1 MHSRENNLSFSKY
14 FLTLTLLG
22 LVGIYSVPLVMSALF
37 FSGLERDIPSWMP
50 YQSEIRYN
58 TLLKY
63 HDTLTESERAQYALT
78 IASDPPGWYE
88 WESLELLWDISHTH
102 SGALWEVKDLYRRAY
117 AYHPLPRIEKK
128 LSLLSGDPP
137 SVSPPLEIPTHTSSG
152 TTDFASGELVSLSE
166 ARDRIFRDSGHRGQ
180 YLGPLQGYQ
189 KKNILRDTI
198 DFLDTGKEMVD
209 W

>member
-1 MHSRENNLSFSKY
+1 MSLI
-14 FLTLTLLG
+14 G
-22 LVGIYSVPLVMSALF
+22 LIGIYSIPLVMSALF
-37 FSGLERDIPSWMP
+37 FLGLERDIPSWMP

-63 HDTLTESERAQYALT
+63 HDTLTESEMAQYALT

-88 WESLELLWDISHTH
+88 WESLELFWDISHTH
-102 SGALWEVKDLYRRAY
+102 SGALWEAKDLYRRAY
-117 AYHPLPRIEKK
+117 VYQPLPRIEKK

-137 SVSPPLEIPTHTSSG
+137 SVSPPPEIQTRAGSG

-166 ARDRIFRDSGHRGQ
+166 ARDRISRDSSHRGQ
-180 YLGPLQGYQ
+180 YLGPLQEDQ

-198 DFLDTGKEMVD
+198 DFLDAGKEMID